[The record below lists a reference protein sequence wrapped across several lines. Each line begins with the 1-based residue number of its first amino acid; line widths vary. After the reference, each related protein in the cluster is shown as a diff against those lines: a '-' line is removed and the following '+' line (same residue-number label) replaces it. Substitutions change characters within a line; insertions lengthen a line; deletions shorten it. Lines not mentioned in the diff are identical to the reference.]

1 LSITPF
7 LFVTLACVIWGLSPL
22 FYRLLDDVDPKVIMS
37 FRVIFS
43 LFFLFFFLYFFNNG
57 KKFFKIKKYL
67 NSFWLILLA
76 SLMIGI
82 NQYGFIYSISINEVL
97 QASFAY
103 YLFPLLAV
111 SFGFIFFRE
120 RFTKLQFIAVFFA
133 FFAIFL
139 LSLGINS
146 LPLISIIMGVT
157 FAIYGMIKKKMDLNP
172 LKTVFIEIGLLS
184 PLALAFLLFIFKK
197 NPEQICSLNSY
208 NYFLLLVSGLI
219 TALPLWLFSLSSQQL
234 RYSTLGMINYLNPTL
249 QFLVAVI
256 IFSEPFNNLHL
267 LSFIFIW
274 SGLLL
279 YSYDS
284 IKPSFFK
291 SKKIASTDSHILK

>member
-1 LSITPF
+1 M
-7 LFVTLACVIWGLSPL
+7 FVTLACVIWGLSPL

-57 KKFFKIKKYL
+57 KKFFKKKYL

-103 YLFPLLAV
+103 YLFPLLAI

-120 RFTKLQFIAVFFA
+120 RFTKIQIIAVFFA

-197 NPEQICSLNSY
+197 NPEQIYSLNSY

-291 SKKIASTDSHILK
+291 SKKIASTDSQILK

>member
-1 LSITPF
+1 MNLRPF
-7 LFVTLACVIWGLSPL
+7 LLVTLACIIWGLSPL
-22 FYRLLDDVDPKVIMS
+22 FYRLLGDVDPKVIMS

-43 LFFLFFFLYFFNNG
+43 LFFLFFFLYFFNSG
-57 KKFFKIKKYL
+57 KKFIKIKKYL
-67 NSFWLILLA
+67 NSFGLILLA

-103 YLFPLLAV
+103 YLFPLLAIF
-111 SFGFIFFRE
+111 FGFVFFE
-120 RFTKLQFIAVFFA
+120 ESFTKIQFIAVFFA

-139 LSLGINS
+139 LSLGLNS
-146 LPLISIIMGVT
+146 IPLISIIMGVT

-172 LKTVFIEIGLLS
+172 LKTVFIEISLLS
-184 PLALAFLLFIFKK
+184 PFALAFLLFVFKK
-197 NPEQICSLNSY
+197 NPEQINSLNSY
-208 NYFLLLVSGLI
+208 NYFLLLLSGLI
-219 TALPLWLFSLSSQQL
+219 TALPLWLFSVSSQQM

-256 IFSEPFNNLHL
+256 IFFEPFNNLHL
-267 LSFIFIW
+267 FSFIFIW
-274 SGLLL
+274 SGLLF

-291 SKKIASTDSHILK
+291 SKKISSTDSQILK

>member
-1 LSITPF
+1 M
-7 LFVTLACVIWGLSPL
+7 FVTLACVIWGLSPL

-57 KKFFKIKKYL
+57 KKFFKKKYL

-103 YLFPLLAV
+103 YLFPLIAV

-172 LKTVFIEIGLLS
+172 LKTVFIEIGLLT

-197 NPEQICSLNSY
+197 NPEQIYSLNSY

-291 SKKIASTDSHILK
+291 SKKIASTDSQILK

>member
-1 LSITPF
+1 M
-7 LFVTLACVIWGLSPL
+7 FVTLACVIWGLSPL

-57 KKFFKIKKYL
+57 KKFFKKKYL

-103 YLFPLLAV
+103 YLFPLLAI

-120 RFTKLQFIAVFFA
+120 RFTKIQFIAVFFA

-139 LSLGINS
+139 LSLRINS

-197 NPEQICSLNSY
+197 NPEQIYSLNSY

-291 SKKIASTDSHILK
+291 SKKIASTDSQILK

>member
-1 LSITPF
+1 M
-7 LFVTLACVIWGLSPL
+7 FVTLACVIWGISPL

-57 KKFFKIKKYL
+57 KKFFKKKYL

-103 YLFPLLAV
+103 YLFPLLAI

-120 RFTKLQFIAVFFA
+120 RFTKIQIIAVFFA

-197 NPEQICSLNSY
+197 NPEQIYSLNSY

-291 SKKIASTDSHILK
+291 SKKIASTDSQILK

>member
-1 LSITPF
+1 M
-7 LFVTLACVIWGLSPL
+7 FVTLACVIWGLSPL

-57 KKFFKIKKYL
+57 KKFLKKKYL

-120 RFTKLQFIAVFFA
+120 RFTKIQIIAVFFA

-197 NPEQICSLNSY
+197 NPEQIYSLNSY

-291 SKKIASTDSHILK
+291 SKKIASTDSQILK

>member
-1 LSITPF
+1 ML
-7 LFVTLACVIWGLSPL
+7 VTLACVIWGLSPL

-57 KKFFKIKKYL
+57 KKFFKKKYL

-103 YLFPLLAV
+103 YLFPLLAI

-120 RFTKLQFIAVFFA
+120 RFTKIQIIAVFFA

-172 LKTVFIEIGLLS
+172 LKTVFIEIGLLC
-184 PLALAFLLFIFKK
+184 PIALAFLLFIFKK

-291 SKKIASTDSHILK
+291 SKKIASTDSQILK

>member
-1 LSITPF
+1 M
-7 LFVTLACVIWGLSPL
+7 FVTLACVIWGLSPL

-57 KKFFKIKKYL
+57 KKFLKKKYL

-197 NPEQICSLNSY
+197 NPEQIYSLNSY

-291 SKKIASTDSHILK
+291 SKKIVSTDSQILK